1 MSKLEV
7 DAIEPQSGTTLT
19 IGASG
24 DSVNIASGATITD
37 FTSTGIDDNATSTAI
52 TIDSSENVGI
62 GTSSPSQKLDVINP
76 NQQIHF
82 GSATTGGGYLMSTV
96 DAQFRLSGGTLFNGS
111 SWVAKATEAG
121 IVAHDG
127 STDGLKFY
135 VNTGLTSGNTFTPTE
150 RMRIN
155 SSGRLLLNTT
165 SFSGGATIGFQINAT
180 STSSG
185 AYAQL
190 IKNNSGTE
198 IFQMRCNGGLAN
210 YSSSNV
216 NLSDERE
223 KKNIEDMHSS
233 WNDVKNWSLRKYH
246 YKSDEDT
253 DDKRYGVVAQEIE
266 KITPELVTV
275 FNKSSEILWQE
286 GEELPEGVSVGDVKT
301 EAIERKGVHEQ
312 QMFWTAIKS
321 LQEAME
327 RIETLEAK
335 NTELEARITA
345 LENK

>member
-62 GTSSPSQKLDVINP
+62 GTTSPASLGANI
-76 NQQIHF
+76 
-82 GSATTGGGYLMSTV
+82 TTLEMTGGSTIRQGGIYLSNSDKSVKSYFYGTNALTV
-96 DAQFRLSGGTLFNGS
+96 L
-111 SWVAKATEAG
+111 ATESNIPLAF
-121 IVAHDG
+121 
-127 STDGLKFY
+127 ST
-135 VNTGLTSGNTFTPTE
+135 NNTE
-150 RMRIN
+150 RMRID

-321 LQEAME
+321 LQEAMQ

>member
-19 IGASG
+19 LGASG

-62 GTSSPSQKLDVINP
+62 GTSSPASIGANITTLEITGRSTIRQGGIYLSNSDKSVKTY
-76 NQQIHF
+76 F
-82 GSATTGGGYLMSTV
+82 YGSDALTILAVESNIPLAFST
-96 DAQFRLSGGTLFNGS
+96 N
-111 SWVAKATEAG
+111 
-121 IVAHDG
+121 
-127 STDGLKFY
+127 
-135 VNTGLTSGNTFTPTE
+135 NTE
-150 RMRIN
+150 RMRID

-253 DDKRYGVVAQEIE
+253 DNKRYGVVAQEIE

>member
-1 MSKLEV
+1 
-7 DAIEPQSGTTLT
+7 
-19 IGASG
+19 
-24 DSVNIASGATITD
+24 
-37 FTSTGIDDNATSTAI
+37 
-52 TIDSSENVGI
+52 
-62 GTSSPSQKLDVINP
+62 
-76 NQQIHF
+76 
-82 GSATTGGGYLMSTV
+82 
-96 DAQFRLSGGTLFNGS
+96 
-111 SWVAKATEAG
+111 
-121 IVAHDG
+121 
-127 STDGLKFY
+127 
-135 VNTGLTSGNTFTPTE
+135 
-150 RMRIN
+150 MRIN

-190 IKNNSGTE
+190 IKDNNGTE

-253 DDKRYGVVAQEIE
+253 DNKRYGVVAQEIE

-321 LQEAME
+321 LQEAMQ